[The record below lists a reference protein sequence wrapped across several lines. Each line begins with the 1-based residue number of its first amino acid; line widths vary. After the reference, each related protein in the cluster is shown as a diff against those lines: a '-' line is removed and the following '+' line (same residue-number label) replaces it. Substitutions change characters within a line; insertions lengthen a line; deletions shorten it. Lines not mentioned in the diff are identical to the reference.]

1 MKRSEEKLLAGARR
15 LEEQA
20 LAAMYDQYS
29 NALYTY
35 ALRLLGDEQS
45 AEDVVAETFYRLL
58 RAFSAGGGPRQHVRA
73 YLYRIA
79 HNLVMDQFRRAP
91 PEATG
96 IRIEDLQLRSND
108 PGPEAEA
115 IHQWEQ
121 VRARRLLW
129 MLTEDQRQVIVLKF
143 FEGLSNSEIAESVEK
158 PIGAVKSLQH
168 RALRSLQRI
177 LQQQDEG
184 EKHA

>member
-1 MKRSEEKLLAGARR
+1 MKQSEEKMLAGARR
-15 LEEQA
+15 FEEQA

-29 NALYTY
+29 NVLYTY
-35 ALRLLGDEQS
+35 ALRLLGDEQA
-45 AEDVVAETFYRLL
+45 AEDVVAETFFRLL
-58 RAFSAGGGPRQHVRA
+58 RAFSAGG
-73 YLYRIA
+73 
-79 HNLVMDQFRRAP
+79 
-91 PEATG
+91 TG

-129 MLTEDQRQVIVLKF
+129 LLTEDQRQVVVLKF
-143 FEGLSNSEIAESVEK
+143 FEGLSNGEIAESVEK